1 MHACGKTRQKL
12 SSYTPTM
19 HKVSDKEEI
28 TVKRGIFVGRFQPPH
43 KGHLEAVKNIL
54 KKVDELVIIVG
65 SSQYSH
71 ILDNPFT
78 TGERFTMIRKALEEE
93 DIQRSRYWIIPVPDV
108 NLHMLWVSQ
117 IVGYSPKFEVV
128 YTNEPL
134 TRRLFMEAGFK
145 VEPVSFVKREIY
157 SATEIRKRM
166 LNRENW
172 EELVPRSVGCF
183 IEEID
188 GVARLRD
195 LNKTDVVA
203 EGKNPSP

>member
-1 MHACGKTRQKL
+1 MN
-12 SSYTPTM
+12 
-19 HKVSDKEEI
+19 KVSNKEET

-43 KGHLEAVKNIL
+43 KGHLGAIKNIL

-71 ILDNPFT
+71 RLNNPFT
-78 TGERFTMIRKALEEE
+78 TGERIIMIRRALEEE
-93 DIQRSRYWIIPVPDV
+93 GIQSSRYWIIPVPDV
-108 NLHMLWVSQ
+108 QLHMLWVSQ

-134 TRRLFMEAGFK
+134 TRRLFIEAGFK
-145 VEPVSFVKREIY
+145 VEPVPFIKRRIY

-166 LNRENW
+166 LNGKNW
-172 EELVPRSVGCF
+172 EELVPKSVVHF
-183 IEEID
+183 IKEVD

-195 LNKTDVVA
+195 LTKTDVVT
-203 EGKNPSP
+203 

>member
-1 MHACGKTRQKL
+1 
-12 SSYTPTM
+12 M

-43 KGHLEAVKNIL
+43 KGHLGAIKNIL

-71 ILDNPFT
+71 RLNNPFT
-78 TGERFTMIRKALEEE
+78 TGERITLIRRALEEE
-93 DIQRSRYWIIPVPDV
+93 GIQPSRYWIIPVPDV
-108 NLHMLWVSQ
+108 HLHMLWVSQ
-117 IVGYSPKFEVV
+117 IIGYSPKFEVV

-134 TRRLFMEAGFK
+134 TRRLFIEAGFK
-145 VEPVSFVKREIY
+145 VEPVSFIKRKIY
-157 SATEIRKRM
+157 SSTEIRKRM

-172 EELVPRSVGCF
+172 EELVPKSVGRF
-183 IEEID
+183 IKEID

-195 LNKTDVVA
+195 LTKTDVVT
-203 EGKNPSP
+203 

>member
-1 MHACGKTRQKL
+1 
-12 SSYTPTM
+12 M
-19 HKVSDKEEI
+19 HKVSNKDEI
-28 TVKRGIFVGRFQPPH
+28 AVKRGIFVGRFQPPH
-43 KGHLEAVKNIL
+43 KGHLEAIKNIL
-54 KKVDELVIIVG
+54 KKVDELVIILG

-71 ILDNPFT
+71 SLDNPFT
-78 TGERFTMIRKALEEE
+78 TGERFTMLRNALEEE
-93 DIQRSRYWIIPVPDV
+93 GIQRSRYWIIPVPDV

-145 VEPVSFVKREIY
+145 VEPVSFIKRKIY

-172 EELVPRSVGCF
+172 EELVPRSVEAF
-183 IEEID
+183 IKEID
-188 GVARLRD
+188 GLARLRE
-195 LNKTDVVA
+195 LIKTDVVT
-203 EGKNPSP
+203 

>member
-1 MHACGKTRQKL
+1 
-12 SSYTPTM
+12 M

-43 KGHLEAVKNIL
+43 KGHLGAIKNIL

-71 ILDNPFT
+71 RLNNPFT
-78 TGERFTMIRKALEEE
+78 TGERITLIRRALDEEG
-93 DIQRSRYWIIPVPDV
+93 IQSSRYWIIPVPDV
-108 NLHMLWVSQ
+108 HLHMLWVSQ
-117 IVGYSPKFEVV
+117 IIGYSPKFEAV

-134 TRRLFMEAGFK
+134 TRRLFIEAGFK
-145 VEPVSFVKREIY
+145 VESVSFIKRRIY

-172 EELVPRSVGCF
+172 EELVPKSVGRF
-183 IEEID
+183 IKEID

-195 LNKTDVVA
+195 LTKTDVVT
-203 EGKNPSP
+203 